1 MNLVDTFAAPFL
13 LGTFLNVFLAGINWM
28 QIITY
33 FNTSRSEENA
43 IYKWVVGIVG
53 LIGTWHTCFNVVG
66 VYNNLVQNY
75 DKLMNL
81 LSIHWS
87 YVLDPV
93 TTAVVAA
100 ISTPARN
107 LQTFYAYRIYILS
120 KRSIFI
126 PLLILFLTLSDF
138 TGTNS
143 IIDKVIRY
151 TVTNNGLTAAA
162 AICSSIMFQASSGL
176 WHVLPG
182 TIIIKLYSISLM
194 ASLNSHK
201 NLAHDLALSRTGGR
215 GATKLARGGSP
226 KQLLHFPGVNGAN
239 QVASFSCQNVQS
251 DVRNPPS
258 LHFKD
263 TPLRH
268 VAKLIG
274 VGALGNGSLGGSASR
289 STSMRSMSRRRGG
302 SDHHGENS
310 FPVQVTID
318 TTSTEFQVEQMD
330 WEEKERK
337 KVFKS
342 EEDRT
347 NGDTGS
353 AKASSIPI
361 ALPVP
366 TLELTNPPFR
376 IYVEEP
382 DYASSGLE
390 IGTSQSDLLSKV

>member
-100 ISTPARN
+100 IVQN
-107 LQTFYAYRIYILS
+107 FYAYRIYILS

-126 PLLILFLTLSDF
+126 PLLILFLTLVYLGVGCFTTAFAFEHAIWPSDF

-162 AICSSIMFQASSGL
+162 AICSSIMFQASS
-176 WHVLPG
+176 
-182 TIIIKLYSISLM
+182 
-194 ASLNSHK
+194 
-201 NLAHDLALSRTGGR
+201 AHDLALSRTGGR